1 MVESCPDIQV
11 HSTTSY
17 IRRYFAAPTAPAPQ
31 RRSPHVLIRLECK
44 VHIVRREGAPVV
56 SHGSGVGDGT
66 RPPQSALDV
75 AILQATEPRRQ
86 TVALFFCTASL
97 AVCSA
102 HPPHPL
108 PPASGP
114 LISAWPAQP
123 LSAPHSHHIV
133 PTRPAQQGFSPAPA
147 PAPATRSP
155 AQFKTTLAAKAPAS
169 PTRCLALLWKHF
181 PPSLSPYLLSSALA
195 Q

>member
-1 MVESCPDIQV
+1 MAVVVSSRGINRCDVGAGSHAVVESCPDIQV

-75 AILQATEPRRQ
+75 ALCVYPPLGLRPMHYTYFVLTYCKQQ
-86 TVALFFCTASL
+86 NL
-97 AVCSA
+97 AD
-102 HPPHPL
+102 
-108 PPASGP
+108 
-114 LISAWPAQP
+114 
-123 LSAPHSHHIV
+123 
-133 PTRPAQQGFSPAPA
+133 R
-147 PAPATRSP
+147 
-155 AQFKTTLAAKAPAS
+155 
-169 PTRCLALLWKHF
+169 
-181 PPSLSPYLLSSALA
+181 LSPFSSALLRSLSA
-195 Q
+195 VPILPTHYHLRLAR